1 MELSNLMETEQSGGE
16 KMKLPEGKQKTDIG
30 FLLLIPFILSD
41 RHEQGSYSKSTLSE
55 TGKAANDWLTSV
67 FPTN

>member
-1 MELSNLMETEQSGGE
+1 
-16 KMKLPEGKQKTDIG
+16 MKLPEGKQKTDIG

-55 TGKAANDWLTSV
+55 TGKAAND
-67 FPTN
+67 